1 MKRSLS
7 IEMAKRADDST
18 RTEITKRTV
27 GQGVLRALILKGFN
41 VTCILCLGKT
51 ISPDAKIIHADN
63 TKLMMHISRS
73 YMW

>member
-1 MKRSLS
+1 MVFSTGEKAKAPSSLR
-7 IEMAKRADDST
+7 MFGA
-18 RTEITKRTV
+18 KRTV

-73 YMW
+73 YMR